1 MSIQKD
7 FETALAEAD
16 PSLPLCEC
24 PRWAEFQAL
33 SPEHGDFFAGYM
45 LAMRGYVDDSTPMR
59 AAGAAYAARQ
69 EAG

>member
-7 FETALAEAD
+7 FETALSEAD

-24 PRWAEFQAL
+24 PRWVEFQAL

-45 LAMRGYVDDSTPMR
+45 LAMRR
-59 AAGAAYAARQ
+59 AIGSFNFRGLYEHRRRHR
-69 EAG
+69 GD

>member
-33 SPEHGDFFAGYM
+33 SPDHGDFFAGYM
-45 LAMRGYVDDSTPMR
+45 LAMRGYV
-59 AAGAAYAARQ
+59 

>member
-1 MSIQKD
+1 MSIQSD
-7 FETALAEAD
+7 FEVALSEAD

-24 PRWAEFQAL
+24 PRWCEFQAL
-33 SPEHGDFFAGYM
+33 SPEHGQFFAGYM
-45 LAMRGYVDDSTPMR
+45 LAMRGRVDASTPER

>member
-7 FETALAEAD
+7 FEDALAEAD

-24 PRWAEFQAL
+24 PRWVQFQAL

-45 LAMRGYVDDSTPMR
+45 LAMRGRIDTSTPER